1 MVVGGARLVGA
12 VRIAMV
18 GGDAKSKKD
27 QSYLLPSQVQRYVEK
42 VL

>member
-1 MVVGGARLVGA
+1 MVIGGARLVG
-12 VRIAMV
+12 VVNIAMV